1 MTNKKHII
9 RWIRS
14 SLYTWFGDQLK
25 DKIHVHIELSDHVD
39 KNGKITTKLPTWVD
53 MRMDGPLVYQI
64 HGRDKYVLTMNFLVE
79 TQLTGSNVYTH
90 DNSVGLVYATIVP
103 HIKVFKLGTG
113 VEDTQEVLECLVL
126 DTENVDP
133 IVVHHF
139 GQLDPDVKLTQS
151 TIEAHYCMYLNT

>member
-1 MTNKKHII
+1 MTNKRHII

-14 SLYTWFGDQLK
+14 SLYTWFADQLK

-39 KNGKITTKLPTWVD
+39 KHGKITTKLPTWVD
-53 MRMDGPLVYQI
+53 MRMDGPIVREL
-64 HGRDKYVLTMNFLVE
+64 HGRDKYVLTMNFLIE
-79 TQLTGSNVYTH
+79 TQLTGPNVYTH
-90 DNSVGLVYATIVP
+90 DNSVGLVFATIAP
-103 HIKVFKLGTG
+103 SITVFKLGTG
-113 VEDTQEVLECLVL
+113 DDDTQEALGCLEL

-151 TIEAHYCMYLNT
+151 TIEAHYCMYLDT